1 MKRKYLNL
9 SVFILAICIFSSA
22 ANACPVCFAAEEEA
36 RKAFLGSTAFLTLL
50 PLFMIFSVVYF
61 LRRKFIKH
69 EENSSDKAESSNHE
83 KSVLPFNN
91 S

>member
-9 SVFILAICIFSSA
+9 CVFILAICIFSNA

-50 PLFMIFSVVYF
+50 PLLMIFSVVYF

-69 EENSSDKAESSNHE
+69 EEKLSDNTESSTRE
-83 KSVLPFNN
+83 KSVLPFTNN
-91 S
+91 